1 MNESTKKTSNE
12 ELASKPILNL
22 DEMAQILNCSRNT
35 IYRMR
40 DEGILKATRP
50 ASMRA
55 YLVERSELE
64 RLLREG
70 YGSQEVEEQT
80 VMRSKEL

>member
-1 MNESTKKTSNE
+1 MNETKKTSNE
-12 ELASKPILNL
+12 ELATKPIFNL
-22 DEMAQILNCSRNT
+22 DEMAQLLNCSRNT

>member
-1 MNESTKKTSNE
+1 MNEATKKTSNE

-22 DEMAQILNCSRNT
+22 DEMAQLLNCSRNT

>member
-1 MNESTKKTSNE
+1 MNETTKKTSNE
-12 ELASKPILNL
+12 ELATKPILNL
-22 DEMAQILNCSRNT
+22 DEMAQLLNCSRNT

-55 YLVERSELE
+55 YLVERAELE
-64 RLLREG
+64 RLLAEG
-70 YGSQEVEEQT
+70 YGTSDATEPT
-80 VMRSKEL
+80 VIRGERI